1 MSMKLK
7 SVQVKNF
14 KCVEDSTEFEI
25 CPVTCLV
32 GKNEAGKT
40 SLLEALYKLNP
51 DVEEFGEFDVLLE
64 YPRRRRKEYEQSQRA
79 REAEPND
86 ALITKWDLED
96 EDMELL
102 GTLLGTDAVK
112 SRSVTIRK
120 GYYPGSKCKLDV
132 EALLPTFVYFS
143 KFLVMNGRVSIDDI
157 IEKKQEGRLSGSER
171 IFLALLNL
179 VGTTPEKVR
188 DVSSSEELIADLEA
202 ASAPITDKIS
212 YYWSQ
217 NRNLRVSFLVHPG
230 KAQDPPPFDK
240 GLVFETRI
248 LNTQHNVTLNV
259 NERSTGFG
267 WFFSFLVWF
276 SQVRKIYGDNLVI
289 LLDDP
294 GFGLHAKAQE
304 DLLTY
309 ISEELE
315 PHYQVIYTTHSPFMI
330 DARKLRRARTV
341 EGVVEVTHDGREINR
356 GTKVG
361 DRILSSDA
369 NTLAPLKAAIGFE
382 ITQTL
387 FSGKKVLL
395 VERPSDL
402 LYLKWFSERLAQRG
416 RIALDS
422 DWTIAPCG
430 EIQKMCALLS
440 LMGEGRANVAM
451 LIDGAVGRKENP
463 LSQDD
468 SDLLRDCRVFTADMY
483 VDVNGGSV
491 EDLMGRR
498 AYFSLVNSQYK
509 LPRKFELRE
518 GGLIAPS
525 IPVVME
531 VEDYL
536 RSLPSGGVELNRYA
550 LAEHLVENGKKLVKK
565 LRDLEEGL
573 DRFERFFADLNE
585 CLSGEPIRLTS
596 PGMDKYAQSNGS
608 NVVETKSRNASRT
621 ETYAVQR

>member
-1 MSMKLK
+1 MKLK

-14 KCVEDSTEFEI
+14 KCVEDSTEFEV

-51 DVEEFGEFDVLLE
+51 DVEQLGEFDVLSE

-79 REAEPND
+79 KDAEPD
-86 ALITKWDLED
+86 DVLITQWELED
-96 EDMELL
+96 EDVELL
-102 GTLLGTDAVK
+102 GPLLGPEAIK
-112 SRSVTIRK
+112 SRSVVIRK
-120 GYYPGSKCKLDV
+120 GYYKGSKCTVDL

-157 IEKKQEGRLSGSER
+157 IEKQQKGRLSGSER
-171 IFLALLNL
+171 IFLALLDL

-202 ASAPITDKIS
+202 ASAPITEKICH
-212 YYWSQ
+212 YWSQ
-217 NRNLRVSFLVHPG
+217 NRNLRVSFHVHPG

-248 LNTQHNVTLNV
+248 LNTRHNVTLNV
-259 NERSTGFG
+259 DERSTGFA

-276 SQVRKIYGDNLVI
+276 SQVRRIYGDNLVI

-315 PHYQVIYTTHSPFMI
+315 PYYQVIYTTHSPFML

-341 EGVVEVTHDGREINR
+341 EDVVVIGDDGREKYE

-361 DRILSSDA
+361 DRTLSIDA
-369 NTLAPLKAAIGFE
+369 DTLVPLQAALGFE

-387 FSGKKVLL
+387 FTGENVLL

-402 LYLKWFSERLAQRG
+402 LYLKWFSERLAQKG
-416 RIALDS
+416 RTALDRS
-422 DWTIAPCG
+422 WSIAPCG
-430 EIQKMCALLS
+430 DIQKMCALLA
-440 LMGEGRANVAM
+440 LLHIGRPSVAM
-451 LIDGAVGRKENP
+451 LLDGAVGRKRNS
-463 LSQDD
+463 LSPDD
-468 SDLLRDCRVFTADMY
+468 SELLKDCRVFTADMY
-483 VDVNGGSV
+483 TDVTGGSI

-498 AYFSLVNSQYK
+498 AYFALLNSRYK
-509 LPRKFELRE
+509 LPRKYELR
-518 GGLIAPS
+518 GNGKTNAS
-525 IPVVME
+525 VSVVKE
-531 VEDYL
+531 AEEHF
-536 RSLPSGGVELNRYA
+536 RSLPSGMSELNRYA
-550 LAEHLVENGKKLVKK
+550 PAEHLAENGKKLIKK
-565 LRDLEEGL
+565 LRDLDEGL
-573 DRFERFFADLNE
+573 DRFERFFADLNA
-585 CLSGEPIRLTS
+585 CLLDKPIRLMS
-596 PGMDKYAQSNGS
+596 PGIHEYGQTRDS
-608 NVVETKSRNASRT
+608 TILTTDSRNSSRT
-621 ETYAVQR
+621 ETYAVSR

>member
-1 MSMKLK
+1 MKLK

-14 KCVEDSTEFEI
+14 KCVEDSTEFEV

-51 DVEEFGEFDVLLE
+51 DVEELGEFDVLIE
-64 YPRRRRKEYEQSQRA
+64 YPRRRRKEYEQSQRLK
-79 REAEPND
+79 EAKPD
-86 ALITKWDLED
+86 DVLITKWELQD
-96 EDMELL
+96 EDVELL
-102 GTLLGTDAVK
+102 GTLLGPDAVK
-112 SRSVTIRK
+112 SRSVVIRK
-120 GYYPGSKCKLDV
+120 GYYKGTKCKLDL

-157 IEKKQEGRLSGSER
+157 IEKQQEGRLSGSER

-202 ASAPITDKIS
+202 ASAPITEKICH
-212 YYWSQ
+212 YWSQ

-230 KAQDPPPFDK
+230 KEQDPPPFDK

-248 LNTQHNVTLNV
+248 LNTRHNVTLNV
-259 NERSTGFG
+259 NERSSGFG

-315 PHYQVIYTTHSPFMI
+315 PYYQVIYTTHSPFML

-341 EGVVEVTHDGREINR
+341 EDVIERSHDDREKYL

-369 NTLAPLKAAIGFE
+369 DTLVPLKAALGYE

-387 FSGKKVLL
+387 FTGKKVLL
-395 VERPSDL
+395 VERPSDM
-402 LYLKWFSERLAQRG
+402 LYLKWFSERLTQKG
-416 RIALDS
+416 RTALDS
-422 DWTIAPCG
+422 AWTITPCG

-440 LMGEGRANVAM
+440 LLGAGRSNVAM
-451 LIDGAVGRKENP
+451 LLDGTVGRKENS
-463 LSQDD
+463 LSPDD
-468 SDLLRDCRVFTADMY
+468 SELLRDCRVFTADMY
-483 VDVNGGSV
+483 ADVDGGSV
-491 EDLMGRR
+491 EDVMGRR
-498 AYFSLVNSQYK
+498 AYFALVNSRYK
-509 LPRKFELRE
+509 LPRKLELRDA
-518 GGLIAPS
+518 GPIS
-525 IPVVME
+525 FSVPVIQE
-531 VEDYL
+531 IKEHL
-536 RSLPSGGVELNRYA
+536 RSLPSGGPELNRYA

-565 LRDLEEGL
+565 LRDLDEGL
-573 DRFERFFADLNE
+573 DRFERLFADLNA
-585 CLSGEPIRLTS
+585 CLSGGPIRLMS
-596 PGMDKYAQSNGS
+596 PGIHEYIQTRDSHIVAT
-608 NVVETKSRNASRT
+608 ESRSSSRT
-621 ETYAVQR
+621 ETYAVPR

>member
-7 SVQVKNF
+7 SVHVKNF
-14 KCVEDSTEFEI
+14 KCVEDSTEFEV

-51 DVEEFGEFDVLLE
+51 DVQELGEFDVLLE

-79 REAEPND
+79 KEAEPDD
-86 ALITKWDLED
+86 ALITQWELED
-96 EDMELL
+96 EDVELL
-102 GTLLGTDAVK
+102 GALLGPEAVQ
-112 SRSVTIRK
+112 SRSVVIRK
-120 GYYPGSKCKLDV
+120 GYYKGSKCKVDL

-157 IEKKQEGRLSGSER
+157 IEKQKEGRLSGSER

-202 ASAPITDKIS
+202 ASAPITEKICH
-212 YYWSQ
+212 YWSQ
-217 NRNLRVSFLVHPG
+217 DRNLRVSFYVHAG
-230 KAQDPPPFDK
+230 KPQDPPPFNK

-248 LNTQHNVTLNV
+248 LNTRHNVTLNV
-259 NERSTGFG
+259 DERSSGFG

-276 SQVRKIYGDNLVI
+276 SQVRKNYGDNLVI

-315 PHYQVIYTTHSPFMI
+315 PNYQVIYTTHSPFML

-341 EGVVEVTHDGREINR
+341 EDVVEISHDGREKYL

-369 NTLAPLKAAIGFE
+369 DTLVPLKAALGYE

-387 FSGKKVLL
+387 FTGRQVLL
-395 VERPSDL
+395 VERPSDM
-402 LYLKWFSERLAQRG
+402 LYLKWFSERLMQKG
-416 RIALDS
+416 RTGLDS
-422 DWTIAPCG
+422 AWTITPCG
-430 EIQKMCALLS
+430 QIQKMYALLS
-440 LMGEGRANVAM
+440 LMGEGRSNVAM
-451 LIDGAVGRKENP
+451 LLDGAVGRKESA
-463 LSQDD
+463 LSLDD
-468 SDLLRDCRVFTADMY
+468 SELLKDCRVFTADMY

-498 AYFSLVNSQYK
+498 AYFSLVNSRYK
-509 LPRKFELRE
+509 LPRKFELRDA
-518 GGLIAPS
+518 GPVGPT
-525 IPVVME
+525 IPVVKE
-531 VEDYL
+531 VEEYF
-536 RSLPSGGVELNRYA
+536 RSLSPGVPELNRYA
-550 LAEHLVENGKKLVKK
+550 PAEFLVEN
-565 LRDLEEGL
+565 
-573 DRFERFFADLNE
+573 DRFERLFADLNAS
-585 CLSGEPIRLTS
+585 LSEEPIRLMT
-596 PGMDKYAQSNGS
+596 PGIREYRQTRDSAILTTESRRSAQ
-608 NVVETKSRNASRT
+608 T

>member
-1 MSMKLK
+1 MKLK

-25 CPVTCLV
+25 RPVTCLV

-64 YPRRRRKEYEQSQRA
+64 YPRRRRKEYEHSQRI
-79 REAEPND
+79 REAEPHD

-112 SRSVTIRK
+112 SRSVVIRK
-120 GYYPGSKCKLDV
+120 GYYQGSKCKMDV

-202 ASAPITDKIS
+202 ASAPITEKIC

-248 LNTQHNVTLNV
+248 LNTRHNVTLNV

-341 EGVVEVTHDGREINR
+341 EDVVETTHEGREIYR

-369 NTLAPLKAAIGFE
+369 ITLAPLKAAIGFE
-382 ITQTL
+382 ITHTL
-387 FSGKKVLL
+387 FSGKKILL
-395 VERPSDL
+395 VERPSDM
-402 LYLKWFSERLAQRG
+402 LYLKWFSERLAQRE
-416 RIALDS
+416 RIALDPV
-422 DWTIAPCG
+422 WTIAPCG

-440 LMGEGRANVAM
+440 LMGEGRSNVAI
-451 LIDGAVGRKENP
+451 LIDGAVGRKENS

-468 SDLLRDCRVFTADMY
+468 SELLRDCRIFTADMY

-498 AYFSLVNSQYK
+498 AYFSLVNSRYK
-509 LPRKFELRE
+509 LSRKFELRE
-518 GGLIAPS
+518 GGLIVPS
-525 IPVVME
+525 MPVVTE

-536 RSLPSGGVELNRYA
+536 RSLPSGGIELNRYA
-550 LAEHLVENGKKLVKK
+550 PAEHLVENGKRLVKK

-573 DRFERFFADLNE
+573 DRFERLFADLNG
-585 CLSGEPIRLTS
+585 CLSGEPIRLMNPRT
-596 PGMDKYAQSNGS
+596 GEYAQSGDS
-608 NVVETKSRNASRT
+608 NIIEVRSRNSSGT
-621 ETYAVQR
+621 ETYAVSR

>member
-1 MSMKLK
+1 MKLK

-51 DVEEFGEFDVLLE
+51 DVEELGEFDVLLE
-64 YPRRRRKEYEQSQRA
+64 YPRRRRREYEQSQRT
-79 REAEPND
+79 REAEPDD
-86 ALITKWDLED
+86 ALITKWELED
-96 EDMELL
+96 EDIELL
-102 GTLLGTDAVK
+102 GTLLGPDAVK
-112 SRSVTIRK
+112 SRSVVIRK
-120 GYYPGSKCKLDV
+120 GYYKGSKCKMDV

-202 ASAPITDKIS
+202 ASAPITEKIC

-217 NRNLRVSFLVHPG
+217 NRNLRVNFLVHPG

-248 LNTQHNVTLNV
+248 LNTRHNVTLNV

-315 PHYQVIYTTHSPFMI
+315 PYYQVIYTTHSPFML

-341 EGVVEVTHDGREINR
+341 EDIVETSHDGKERYL

-369 NTLAPLKAAIGFE
+369 DTLVPLKAALGFE

-395 VERPSDL
+395 VQRPSDM
-402 LYLKWFSERLAQRG
+402 LYLKWFSERLAQKG
-416 RIALDS
+416 RVGLDS

-440 LMGEGRANVAM
+440 LLGEGRSNVAM
-451 LIDGAVGRKENP
+451 LLDGAVGRKENS
-463 LSQDD
+463 LSPDD
-468 SDLLRDCRVFTADMY
+468 SELLRDCQVFTADMY
-483 VDVNGGSV
+483 VDVNGGNV

-498 AYFSLVNSQYK
+498 AYFSLVNSRFK
-509 LPRKFELRE
+509 LPRKYELRE
-518 GGLIAPS
+518 GGLITPT
-525 IPVVME
+525 IPVVIE
-531 VEDYL
+531 VEDYF
-536 RSLPSGGVELNRYA
+536 RSLPSGGIELNRYA
-550 LAEHLVENGKKLVKK
+550 PAEYLVENGKRLVKK
-565 LRDLEEGL
+565 LRDLDEGL
-573 DRFERFFADLNE
+573 DRFEKLFADLNG
-585 CLSGEPIRLTS
+585 CLYDEPIRLMS
-596 PGMDKYAQSNGS
+596 PGRDGYAQSRDS
-608 NVVETKSRNASRT
+608 NIVEVRSRNSSRT
-621 ETYAVQR
+621 ETYTVQR

>member
-1 MSMKLK
+1 
-7 SVQVKNF
+7 
-14 KCVEDSTEFEI
+14 
-25 CPVTCLV
+25 
-32 GKNEAGKT
+32 
-40 SLLEALYKLNP
+40 
-51 DVEEFGEFDVLLE
+51 
-64 YPRRRRKEYEQSQRA
+64 
-79 REAEPND
+79 
-86 ALITKWDLED
+86 
-96 EDMELL
+96 LL
-102 GTLLGTDAVK
+102 GPDAVK
-112 SRSVTIRK
+112 SRSVVIRK
-120 GYYPGSKCKLDV
+120 GYYKGSKCKLDM

-179 VGTTPEKVR
+179 VGTTPERVR

-202 ASAPITDKIS
+202 ASAPITEKICH
-212 YYWSQ
+212 YWSQ

-230 KAQDPPPFDK
+230 KEQDPPPFNK

-248 LNTQHNVTLNV
+248 LNTRHNVTLNV

-276 SQVRKIYGDNLVI
+276 SQVRRIYGDNLVI

-315 PHYQVIYTTHSPFMI
+315 PYYQVIYTTHSPFML

-341 EGVVEVTHDGREINR
+341 EDIVEVSHDGREHYR

-361 DRILSSDA
+361 DRILSSDED
-369 NTLAPLKAAIGFE
+369 TLVPLKAALGFE

-395 VERPSDL
+395 VERLSDM
-402 LYLKWFSERLAQRG
+402 LYIKWFSERLKEKG
-416 RIALDS
+416 RIALDP

-440 LMGEGRANVAM
+440 LMGEGRSNAAM
-451 LIDGAVGRKENP
+451 LLDGAVGRKENS

-468 SDLLRDCRVFTADMY
+468 SELLTDRQVFTADMY
-483 VDVNGGSV
+483 VEVNGGSI
-491 EDLMGRR
+491 EDIMGRR
-498 AYFSLVNSQYK
+498 AYFALVNSRYK
-509 LPRKFELRE
+509 LPRKYELRE
-518 GGLIAPS
+518 GGQIVPT
-525 IPVVME
+525 IPVVTE

-536 RSLPSGGVELNRYA
+536 RSLPSGGFELNRYA
-550 LAEHLVENGKKLVKK
+550 PAEHLVENGKKLVKK
-565 LRDLEEGL
+565 LRDLDEGL
-573 DRFERFFADLNE
+573 DRFDRLFADLNG
-585 CLSGEPIRLTS
+585 CLSGEPIRLMS
-596 PGMDKYAQSNGS
+596 PGIHEYAQLRDSNI
-608 NVVETKSRNASRT
+608 VETESRNSSQT

>member
-1 MSMKLK
+1 MKLK
-7 SVQVKNF
+7 SIQVKNF
-14 KCVEDSTEFEI
+14 KSVEDSTEFEI

-51 DVEEFGEFDVLLE
+51 DVEELGEFDVLLE

-120 GYYPGSKCKLDV
+120 GYYKGSKCKMDV

-157 IEKKQEGRLSGSER
+157 IEKKQEGRLSGSDR

-202 ASAPITDKIS
+202 ASAPITEKIS

-230 KAQDPPPFDK
+230 KEQDPPPFNK
-240 GLVFETRI
+240 GMVFETRI
-248 LNTQHNVTLNV
+248 LNTRHNVTLNV

-330 DARKLRRARTV
+330 DACKLRRARTV
-341 EGVVEVTHDGREINR
+341 EDVVETTQNGREIYR

-361 DRILSSDA
+361 DRILSSDKV
-369 NTLAPLKAAIGFE
+369 TLAPLKAAIGFE
-382 ITQTL
+382 ITHTL

-395 VERPSDL
+395 VERPSDM
-402 LYLKWFSERLAQRG
+402 LYLKWFSERLSQRG
-416 RIALDS
+416 RIALDA

-440 LMGEGRANVAM
+440 LMGKGRSNVAM
-451 LIDGAVGRKENP
+451 LIDGAVGRKENS
-463 LSQDD
+463 LSQYD
-468 SDLLRDCRVFTADMY
+468 SELMRDCRVFTADMY

-491 EDLMGRR
+491 EDIMGRR
-498 AYFSLVNSQYK
+498 AYFSLVNSLYK

-518 GGLIAPS
+518 GGLIVPS
-525 IPVVME
+525 IPVFTE

-536 RSLPSGGVELNRYA
+536 RSLPSGGTELNRYA
-550 LAEHLVENGKKLVKK
+550 PAEHLVENGKKLVKK

-573 DRFERFFADLNE
+573 DRFERLFADLNG
-585 CLSGEPIRLTS
+585 CLSGEPIRLMNPQT
-596 PGMDKYAQSNGS
+596 GEYTQSGDS
-608 NVVETKSRNASRT
+608 NIIEVRSQNSSGT